1 MSIALR
7 MLLAVVGLLVRPR
20 VVMMM
25 LVCWNHRRILA
36 VRGHAQLRER
46 ARGLMVLHP
55 DAMPSQASGK
65 HRWVAPAGTV
75 GKAPIKK
82 ARFELERY
90 LCTTKK
96 NMVALEKQLGVAPE
110 SWLKWASPAEA
121 TAAVQPALQP
131 SAGQPPLQPSAG
143 QPPLQPS
150 AEQPPLQPSAGQ
162 PPLQP
167 SAEQPP
173 LQLEPAEQPPLQPSA
188 GQPPLRPSAGQ
199 PPLQPSAEQAHGAA
213 IGPPADARFKAAL
226 SRLRRRKVSA
236 PLPPVSNLFLCPFV

>member
-131 SAGQPPLQPSAG
+131 SAGQPPL
-143 QPPLQPS
+143 
-150 AEQPPLQPSAGQ
+150 
-162 PPLQP
+162 
-167 SAEQPP
+167 
-173 LQLEPAEQPPLQPSA
+173 
-188 GQPPLRPSAGQ
+188 RPSAGQ